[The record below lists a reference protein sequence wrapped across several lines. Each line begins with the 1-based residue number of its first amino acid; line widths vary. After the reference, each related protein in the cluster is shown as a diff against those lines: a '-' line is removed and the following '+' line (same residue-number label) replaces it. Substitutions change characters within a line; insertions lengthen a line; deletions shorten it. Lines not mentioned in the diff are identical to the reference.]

1 MIEETD
7 AVTFVNP
14 VASPTKV
21 AAVTVPLEDKLVAV
35 TAPTYKDVNWPTDV
49 ILGWAF
55 AVTVL
60 AVLVWLEV
68 TA

>member
-14 VASPTKV
+14 VASPTNV
-21 AAVTVPLEDKLVAV
+21 LAVTVPLEDKLVAV
-35 TAPTYKDVNWPTDV
+35 TAPTCKDVNWPTDV